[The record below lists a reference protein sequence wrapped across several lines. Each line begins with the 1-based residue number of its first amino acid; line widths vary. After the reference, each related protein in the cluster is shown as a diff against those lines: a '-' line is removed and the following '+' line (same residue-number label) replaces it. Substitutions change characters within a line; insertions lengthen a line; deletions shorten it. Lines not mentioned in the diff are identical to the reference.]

1 MSDKTKETEEALVT
15 LIKNYGG
22 HVYRD
27 IKYISFTYEPSEEAK
42 EVISLLIDKYNYEIN
57 RNVGSL

>member
-57 RNVGSL
+57 